1 MKKLSLLLFVML
13 IGCVCMT
20 GCGKKTQSDKE
31 GINVVTTKFASYDFA
46 RAVVGDK
53 GNVTMLLPPASE
65 SHTYEPTPQDIIS
78 IQNADLFVYNGGES
92 ETWVDEVLKDID
104 TSKVKVISCMDMV
117 TLYEEE
123 TVEGMQA
130 EEEEEEGE
138 EGEEVEYDEHVWTS
152 PMNAKKIVEGIEKE
166 VAEIDAANKDTY
178 LENAASYEQKLDKLD
193 SEFKE
198 VVSKANNPTVVFG
211 DRFPLRYF
219 VEEYGIKYF
228 AAFPGCAEDTEPNAS
243 TVAFLIDKVKAEKI
257 PVVFHIE
264 LSNEKI
270 TNTICESTGAKSM
283 LFHACHN
290 ISKDD
295 FEAGVT
301 YVDLMEQNVKNLD
314 AAFNE

>member
-1 MKKLSLLLFVML
+1 
-13 IGCVCMT
+13 
-20 GCGKKTQSDKE
+20 
-31 GINVVTTKFASYDFA
+31 
-46 RAVVGDK
+46 
-53 GNVTMLLPPASE
+53 MLLPPASE

-193 SEFKE
+193 SEFKD

-314 AAFNE
+314 AALNE